1 MNIAPSQMPPGCIAT
16 PATGFGCV
24 IEIWSHLEYGAT
36 GVPILQRR
44 PLPSVER
51 ANESALAGALSQVE
65 YERDVSGGLVKTPA
79 MAAGGGKVTGGG
91 GKVAGGGDITGD
103 GGGDGGGDGL

>member
-1 MNIAPSQMPPGCIAT
+1 MKNAPSQMPPGCIAT
-16 PATGFGCV
+16 PATRFGCV
-24 IEIWSHLEYGAT
+24 SEIWSHLEYGAT

-65 YERDVSGGLVKTPA
+65 YERAVSGGLVKTPA
-79 MAAGGGKVTGGG
+79 MAEGGGKVTGD
-91 GKVAGGGDITGD
+91 GDIMGD
-103 GGGDGGGDGL
+103 GGGDGGGNGR

>member
-91 GKVAGGGDITGD
+91 DITGD
-103 GGGDGGGDGL
+103 GGGDGGGDGR